1 MAMRECLGIPVDC
14 VCAWAEPDSLTG
26 RGFILDRLM
35 LDMTRLAIRTT
46 GEAAATETARVE
58 VGRDPERTASVGMS
72 FEELLSASMKEVN
85 VLQLEAD
92 DKIRRLAT
100 GDVEDISEV
109 VMASSRAEVALKLMM
124 ELRNKFVDAY
134 QALSRI
140 AG

>member
-1 MAMRECLGIPVDC
+1 MFLETCSRAGRLCGSG
-14 VCAWAEPDSLTG
+14 ARFLTG

-35 LDMTRLAIRTT
+35 LDMSRLAIRKA
-46 GEAAATETARVE
+46 EDAAASGTLRVGD
-58 VGRDPERTASVGMS
+58 GREPERSAAAGLS
-72 FEELLSASMKEVN
+72 FDELLSASMKEVN
-85 VLQLEAD
+85 ALQLEAD
-92 DKIRRLAT
+92 DRMRRLAT

-124 ELRNKFVDAY
+124 ELRNKLVDAY

>member
-1 MAMRECLGIPVDC
+1 
-14 VCAWAEPDSLTG
+14 
-26 RGFILDRLM
+26 M
-35 LDMTRLAIRTT
+35 LDMTRLAMRKTDDV
-46 GEAAATETARVE
+46 AATGTVRLEGAK
-58 VGRDPERTASVGMS
+58 DLERTGAPGMS

-85 VLQLEAD
+85 ALQLEAD
-92 DKIRRLAT
+92 DKMRRLAT

>member
-1 MAMRECLGIPVDC
+1 M
-14 VCAWAEPDSLTG
+14 
-26 RGFILDRLM
+26 DRLM
-35 LDMTRLAIRTT
+35 LDMSRLAIRKAENT
-46 GEAAATETARVE
+46 AAAGTLHAGDGGKTERSAA
-58 VGRDPERTASVGMS
+58 VGLS

-85 VLQLEAD
+85 ALQLEAD
-92 DKIRRLAT
+92 DKMRRLAT

-134 QALSRI
+134 QTLSRI